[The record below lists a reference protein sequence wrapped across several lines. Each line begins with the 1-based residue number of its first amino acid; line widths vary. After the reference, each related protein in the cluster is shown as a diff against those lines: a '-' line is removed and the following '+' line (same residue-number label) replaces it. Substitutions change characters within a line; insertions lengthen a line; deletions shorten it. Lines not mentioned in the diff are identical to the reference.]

1 MLVEEVVL
9 WNSRCW
15 VNSFETV
22 LRLEGGG
29 GGLTGSVPPPSFHSL
44 LGLSQDR
51 QDSCMGS
58 TAACNWLLT
67 GGTRQDD
74 SYSLSVSFLKEWSFI
89 QLLQIRRNI
98 SKVLLCP
105 GTARRIK

>member
-1 MLVEEVVL
+1 M
-9 WNSRCW
+9 
-15 VNSFETV
+15 NSFEAV
-22 LRLEGGG
+22 LRLEGGVS
-29 GGLTGSVPPPSFHSL
+29 GLAGSVPPPSFHSL

-74 SYSLSVSFLKEWSFI
+74 SYSLSCLVLKRMEFYPAAAD
-89 QLLQIRRNI
+89 QTEYL
-98 SKVLLCP
+98 
-105 GTARRIK
+105 